1 MMTKSDELINHLER
15 CRNLTRRAAER
26 PAATHGRMWRFLANQ
41 TLEAR
46 RALAAY
52 AGAFDGS
59 QTIERVARNE
69 RIEVA
74 A

>member
-1 MMTKSDELINHLER
+1 MMTKSDELVDHLER

-46 RALAAY
+46 WALVAY
-52 AGAFDGS
+52 AGSFDGS

-74 A
+74 T

>member
-1 MMTKSDELINHLER
+1 MTKSDELIDRLER

-26 PAATHGRMWRFLANQ
+26 PAATHGRMWRFLADQ
-41 TLEAR
+41 TREAR

-59 QTIERVARNE
+59 QTIEHVVRNE
-69 RIEVA
+69 RIEVSA
-74 A
+74 

>member
-1 MMTKSDELINHLER
+1 MSKSDELIDHLER
-15 CRNLTRRAAER
+15 CRDLTRRAAER
-26 PAATHGRMWRFLANQ
+26 PAATHGRMWSFLAAQ
-41 TLEAR
+41 TLDAR
-46 RALAAY
+46 RAVAAY

-59 QTIERVARNE
+59 QTIERAVRHE